1 MKYFLFPRFNSTLK
15 PLIGFISIESKFDE
29 ISSLTYNHTSPST
42 DSKLNLHG
50 ELTPSIYKFP
60 RGKLSSV
67 SVSEIIRIFM
77 FPLIWAEVTQ
87 TNEFYIQMGKNE
99 LNSSLIKAEI
109 LATQC
114 KLKTSDI
121 CFKKTPPRTFD
132 HFCFRWS
139 LAQLKWHGL
148 IFFEWSTRCMFLSLH
163 ISLRRKFTSH
173 PFSFGFVL
181 LLRTMFDLHR
191 GNHFFTLLS
200 DR

>member
-1 MKYFLFPRFNSTLK
+1 MLEDENLSCFHEACKNNLWSISCFADLTRRLK
-15 PLIGFISIESKFDE
+15 PLIGFISIESKFDG
-29 ISSLTYNHTSPST
+29 ISSLTYNHTSPYI

-77 FPLIWAEVTQ
+77 FPLIWAEVVQ
-87 TNEFYIQMGKNE
+87 TNESYIQMGKNQ

-121 CFKKTPPRTFD
+121 CFKKP
-132 HFCFRWS
+132 H
-139 LAQLKWHGL
+139 LGL
-148 IFFEWSTRCMFLSLH
+148 STIFALD
-163 ISLRRKFTSH
+163 
-173 PFSFGFVL
+173 GV
-181 LLRTMFDLHR
+181 
-191 GNHFFTLLS
+191 
-200 DR
+200 